1 MNSPLMHEP
10 GGRPSETGDGARPKH
25 AMKVEPWLFLSGVL
39 FFIPIGLVYA
49 WWSGGEAVGTV
60 GIPLVGGLVGMIGGY
75 LLLVS
80 RRIDAR
86 PEDDPEALIAEGAGD
101 QGVFSPW
108 SWWPIT
114 IAFAGG
120 LAFLGMAI
128 GWWLLYV
135 GAALGIIGLV
145 GWIFEFSRGQH
156 AH

>member
-1 MNSPLMHEP
+1 M
-10 GGRPSETGDGARPKH
+10 R
-25 AMKVEPWLFLSGVL
+25 VEPYLFLSGVL
-39 FFIPIGLVYA
+39 FFVPIGLVYA
-49 WWSGGEAVGTV
+49 WWSGGEAVGTI

-114 IAFAGG
+114 IAFAGAVVFTG
-120 LAFLGMAI
+120 LAV
-128 GWWLLYV
+128 GWWLVYV
-135 GAALGIIGLV
+135 GTALGLIGLV